1 MMMSNYMIDTTKV
14 AASKT
19 DWGKVKNVFN
29 SKSMQSASGFTLGQI
44 VYEAPH
50 FSGTHTDN
58 EAIRVLAG
66 AGVATIG
73 GQKIPFTPGCLLLIP
88 AGVPHGI
95 TEVTGGPV
103 ECLVIH
109 FG

>member
-1 MMMSNYMIDTTKV
+1 MSTYMIDAAKV
-14 AASKT
+14 AATKT
-19 DWGKVKNVFN
+19 DWGTIKNVFDG
-29 SKSMQSASGFTLGQI
+29 KSVQSGSGFTLGQI

-58 EAIRVLAG
+58 EAIHVLAG
-66 AGVATIG
+66 KGVATIG
-73 GQKIPFTPGCLLLIP
+73 DQKVPFTPGCLLVIP
-88 AGVPHGI
+88 AGIPHGI
-95 TEVTGGPV
+95 TEVTRGPV